1 MRILNNLLRDF
12 SILLE
17 MLYSP
22 VVDLVGI
29 ESTDNERI
37 QRGIT
42 SKRLL
47 KWPGRLIG
55 LDDFSYMGSNGL
67 ESGMLRTIN
76 RKPSLTNMEGLNHI
90 PPAKQIYL
98 DHNSIEQLA
107 GLENH
112 PDLEQLTLDSNQ
124 ISDLTSMPVY
134 FRENCPGLVGKG
146 VKIGLNNNPIVW
158 SSRNRSALGE
168 LREMG
173 FDIKVDVDYTIPD
186 LGLDSLEE
194 ILVGQGI
201 NPYAAMVIKA
211 EFGDLQEC
219 HPAKVASKN
228 QVYHVDD
235 KVVKL
240 VSSKEEAEIEALVN
254 REFSQ
259 HAVLRKYVA
268 KGLVGSPI
276 KVEMGGVTKYMI
288 IQEDVSTN
296 VKDPGLK
303 YWLKAAAELQVYG
316 TEIMNRLGN
325 YHPALSLTKEKD
337 EARVKDSGIIID
349 TDIRKDLRE
358 AGIENQLVFIHQDLR
373 AANREGIKVI
383 DWGHAGRGNPYLDVA
398 RILLDA
404 QLQRD
409 RPFTKED
416 YKQCISFFLGER
428 NKALKI
434 DSPTVEDVNR
444 GYQEFKEISL
454 LYAQAQSAYLVSK
467 GDDCSVGER
476 DNCEFLISQ
485 IRNIERE
492 LTSSGR
498 ISRRETDG
506 AIVYRLPTIT
516 PMSSAA

>member
-1 MRILNNLLRDF
+1 MSLISHLERTIAILA
-12 SILLE
+12 E

-22 VVDLVGI
+22 VSDLVGI
-29 ESTDNERI
+29 KSTDEERI
-37 QRGIT
+37 ERGT
-42 SKRLL
+42 KSTRLL
-47 KWPGRLIG
+47 SLPGRLIG
-55 LDDFSYMGSNGL
+55 LDYYSYTGSNRLGSGIL
-67 ESGMLRTIN
+67 ERIY
-76 RKPSLTNMEGLNHI
+76 RKIPLASMEGLTHI
-90 PPAKQIYL
+90 PPVKQLYL
-98 DHNSIEQLA
+98 AHNSIVQLA

-112 PDLEQLTLDSNQ
+112 PDLEHLALDSNQ
-124 ISDLTSMPVY
+124 ITDITSMPVY
-134 FRENCPGLVGKG
+134 FRENCPDLIGKG
-146 VKIGLNNNPIVW
+146 VAIDLHNNPIVGD
-158 SSRNRSALGE
+158 SRNLLALRE

-173 FDIKVDVDYTIPD
+173 FEIEVDVDYSSPEM
-186 LGLDSLEE
+186 GLDSLEE

-201 NPYAAMVIKA
+201 NPYAAMVISA

-228 QVYHVDD
+228 QVYHVDG
-235 KVVKL
+235 KVIKL
-240 VSSKEEAEIEALVN
+240 VTNKKEAEIEALVN

-259 HAVLRKYVA
+259 HPVLGKYVA
-268 KGLVGSPI
+268 RGLVDKPI
-276 KVEMGGVTKYMI
+276 EVKLDGATKYMVV
-288 IQEDVSTN
+288 QEDVSTN
-296 VKDPGLK
+296 VGDPGLK
-303 YWLKAAAELQVYG
+303 YWLKAAAQLQVYG
-316 TEIMNRLGN
+316 TEIMDRLGN

-349 TDIRKDLRE
+349 PDIRKDLKD

-404 QLQRD
+404 QLQRG
-409 RPFTKED
+409 RPFTEGD

-434 DSPTVEDVNR
+434 EGPTVAEVNR

-454 LYAQAQSAYLVSK
+454 LYAEAQSAYLVSK
-467 GDDCSVGER
+467 GNACSVEER

-485 IRNIERE
+485 IGSIEKE

-498 ISRRETDG
+498 ISRRETSD
-506 AIVYRLPTIT
+506 AMSYRLPT